1 MALPLFVWIELTRPP
16 RLKPAL
22 VPVRVSTLVRL
33 PALLKLVVCPAAVV
47 TLFPPPGR
55 FTVPGVFAPATAPVR
70 AGAVLPVER
79 VVFAAPVF
87 EVLALPRLFVFV
99 ELFPPRVVVF
109 APPRVAPP
117 VAVVFVPPRFAPPA
131 ALVFVPPRGVV
142 LLGAPPR
149 RGAAFG

>member
-1 MALPLFVWIELTRPP
+1 MAIPLFVWIELTRPP
-16 RLKPAL
+16 RSKPAL

-70 AGAVLPVER
+70 AG
-79 VVFAAPVF
+79 
-87 EVLALPRLFVFV
+87 
-99 ELFPPRVVVF
+99 
-109 APPRVAPP
+109 
-117 VAVVFVPPRFAPPA
+117 VVFVPPRSAPPA
-131 ALVFVPPRGVV
+131 TLVFVPPRGVV

-149 RGAAFG
+149 GGAAFG